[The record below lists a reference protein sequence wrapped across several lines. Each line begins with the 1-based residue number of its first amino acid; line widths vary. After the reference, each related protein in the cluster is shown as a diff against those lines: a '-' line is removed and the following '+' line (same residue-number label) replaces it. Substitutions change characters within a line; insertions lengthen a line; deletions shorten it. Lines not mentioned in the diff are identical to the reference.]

1 MTAAPAQ
8 CAEQAAEAVRALN
21 HVTLPGAGGLTEPA
35 DVYAVLGSLVTLM
48 ARLPQALT
56 QLQSFLVR
64 EHAAGRVQIVDG
76 QHAGDPAA
84 AVAALTS
91 QLSCAVRSAEALQ
104 HALEQAHATVT
115 WAARTDPA
123 DNAVED

>member
-21 HVTLPGAGGLTEPA
+21 HATLPAAGGLTEPA
-35 DVYAVLGSLVTLM
+35 DVYAVLGSLATLT
-48 ARLPQALT
+48 ARLPQALS
-56 QLQSFLVR
+56 QLLGFFQR
-64 EHAAGRVQIVDG
+64 EQAAGRVQIVDG

-84 AVAALTS
+84 AVADLEQT
-91 QLSCAVRSAEALQ
+91 LSCAASSAEALQ

-115 WAARTDPA
+115 WAARTDTA
-123 DNAVED
+123 ED